1 MIKHIYSLQQ
11 KQKLILEQLLK
22 INKDNINQ
30 KVHSELSPLGWHILH
45 CIFVEATWI
54 RSYFFSDD
62 TIVNKFK
69 NLADATKITV
79 NKRHLGLPDVQEL
92 KTYAKTFFRENIF
105 LIKKLSSRKIKKKYS
120 INYIINFLNQHHS
133 QHIEIMKAIVNLHNL
148 NFNKNFNEYTQ
159 EIVPKE
165 YKFSGIEIPK
175 GIYKVGAKKTELSF
189 DNENPRHEILLENYT
204 ISNKLISISEWLA
217 FIRENG
223 YKRKK
228 FWSSHGWDWRT
239 KNNITS
245 PMNWVFKNKYNFSL
259 STPNGYIT
267 PKKNMPVS
275 NISKYELE
283 AFASWNKMRIPH
295 EFEWEVSSKRL
306 TGKFKVWEWSANEFF
321 GYKNFKPYPY
331 KEYSYPWF
339 KDNYFTL
346 KGGSI
351 FSLKDIKRNSF
362 RNFYKPSTRYIFAGG
377 RLCA

>member
-1 MIKHIYSLQQ
+1 MIKNIYSLQQ

-22 INKDNINQ
+22 INKNNINQ
-30 KVHSELSPLGWHILH
+30 KVHSDLSPLGWHILH

-69 NLADATKITV
+69 NLADATKIAV
-79 NKRHLGLPDVQEL
+79 NKRHLDLPDIQEL
-92 KTYAKTFFRENIF
+92 KTYAKTFFHENIF

-148 NFNKNFNEYTQ
+148 NFNKNFNEYTR
-159 EIVPKE
+159 EIIPKE

-175 GIYKVGAKKTELSF
+175 GNYKVGAKKADSSL

-204 ISNKLISISEWLA
+204 ISNKLISISEWFA

-283 AFASWNKMRIPH
+283 AFASWNKMRLPH
-295 EFEWEVSSKRL
+295 EFEWEVSFKRL

-346 KGGSI
+346 KGASI
-351 FSLKDIKRNSF
+351 FSLNDIKRKSF
-362 RNFYKPSTRYIFAGG
+362 RNFYQPSTRYIFAGG